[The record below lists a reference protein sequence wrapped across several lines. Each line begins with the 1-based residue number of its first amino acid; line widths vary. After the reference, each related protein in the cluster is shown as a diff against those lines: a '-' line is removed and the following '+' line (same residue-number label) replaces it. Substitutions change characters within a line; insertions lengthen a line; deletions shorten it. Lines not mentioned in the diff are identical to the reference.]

1 MKIFLRLILALFF
14 FGFTPGE
21 KNVLESEKETCRIDR
36 HELTAVGKLEKEHFR
51 KFQHQAKTVLE

>member
-1 MKIFLRLILALFF
+1 MILALFF

-36 HELTAVGKLEKEHFR
+36 HELTAVGKLENEHFR